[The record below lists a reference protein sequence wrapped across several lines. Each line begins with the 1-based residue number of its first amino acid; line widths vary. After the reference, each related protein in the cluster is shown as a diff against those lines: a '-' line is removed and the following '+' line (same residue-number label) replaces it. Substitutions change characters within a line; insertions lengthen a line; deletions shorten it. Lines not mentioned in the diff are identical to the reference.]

1 MRISDWS
8 SDVCSSDLHHP
19 AAVGLPSGRWRGNA
33 DHYAAFF
40 NECFIDELA
49 QAAKI
54 EPMSFRM
61 QMLGGNPRLAHCLS
75 TAAALGG
82 WEGGIAGSGQGLACH
97 SMAGSH
103 IAVLVAAS
111 IDKHRLRVGRI
122 VAAVDC
128 GAPGKHYFAR
138 PPTEGG
144 LVFVLAW
151 A

>member
-1 MRISDWS
+1 MIPPYNLGSIAIDQ
-8 SDVCSSDLHHP
+8 HP
-19 AAVGLPSGRWRGNA
+19 AAVGLSSGRWRGNA

-82 WEGGIAGSGQGLACH
+82 WEGGIAGSGDRKSTRLN
-97 SMAGSH
+97 SSH
-103 IAVLVAAS
+103 
-111 IDKHRLRVGRI
+111 
-122 VAAVDC
+122 
-128 GAPGKHYFAR
+128 
-138 PPTEGG
+138 
-144 LVFVLAW
+144 
-151 A
+151 